1 MKSCIL
7 ILLALLI
14 VGCGNQRQQQVQAIF
29 THKLDSVK
37 QVYIKA
43 FDSIS
48 KQHLHIVD
56 SMKQLLR
63 DTELKLSLAKARHP
77 FIRENKM
84 DTLVRIRYKNSI
96 NGYRV
101 SVLWY
106 PNDIAYLG
114 KIVGPAIIN
123 FKKKDTQF
131 SITHDRF
138 FVDELFGIAW
148 DDSIKF
154 DRSCVYEIEYPIP
167 DKEYFTPDK
176 DKDSYLQ
183 IWLPFFFVDNGQMLA
198 LNMWGKGGKDCNCYR
213 FYGKTNDATYEPI
226 NYEPFISEINDF
238 AEIAGGK
245 ITVTT
250 LGMTGKRKIYQKAK
264 EKNSYPMYELVRI
277 EEYDNFIDSVFTYK
291 LEKRLIKKEYVK
303 RN

>member
-1 MKSCIL
+1 MKTY
-7 ILLALLI
+7 LLPIFALLI
-14 VGCGNQRQQQVQAIF
+14 VGCGNQHQQQAVFAD
-29 THKLDSVK
+29 KLDSVK

-43 FDSIS
+43 FDSMS
-48 KQHLHIVD
+48 RQHLHIED
-56 SMKQLLR
+56 SIKQLLW
-63 DTELKLSLAKARHP
+63 DTELELSSAKAQHP

-84 DTLVRIRYKNSI
+84 DMLVRIRYKNSI

-101 SVLWY
+101 SVLWD
-106 PNDIAYLG
+106 PNEIAYLG

-138 FVDELFGIAW
+138 FVNEMFGIAW

-154 DRSCVYEIEYPIP
+154 DRSCVYEIEY
-167 DKEYFTPDK
+167 FTPDQ

-183 IWLPFFFVDNGQMLA
+183 KWLPFFFVDNGQMLA
-198 LNMWGKGGKDCNCYR
+198 LNIWCKGGKECNRYR
-213 FYGKTNDATYEPI
+213 FYEKTNDATYEPI

-264 EKNSYPMYELVRI
+264 EKDSYPKYELVRI
-277 EEYDNFIDSVFTYK
+277 EEYNDFIDSVFTYK
-291 LEKRLIKKEYVK
+291 LEKRLVKKEYIK
-303 RN
+303 